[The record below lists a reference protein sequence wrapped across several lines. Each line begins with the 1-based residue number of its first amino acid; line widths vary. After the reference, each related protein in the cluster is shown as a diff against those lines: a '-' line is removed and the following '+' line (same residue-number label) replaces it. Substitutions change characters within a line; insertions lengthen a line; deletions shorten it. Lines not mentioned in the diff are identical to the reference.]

1 MFSADLRVG
10 DFGGHAVVAL
20 SGELDLLEASGVT
33 THLIAAV
40 AAYGPSIIV
49 DLAELEFIDS
59 CGLGVLVRVLRWTR
73 ECGGDLSLAAPQ
85 HRVSR
90 ILEITGLID
99 VFPVYSSV
107 EQAMGCARAAGR
119 PVPAPAS

>member
-1 MFSADLRVG
+1 MFNADLRVSG
-10 DFGGHAVVAL
+10 FGGHAVVAL
-20 SGELDLLEASGVT
+20 SGELDLLEAPAVT
-33 THLIAAV
+33 SHLIAAV
-40 AAYGPSIIV
+40 AAHGPSIIV
-49 DLAELEFIDS
+49 DLAGLEFIDS
-59 CGLGVLVRVLRWTR
+59 CGLGVLLRGLRWTR

-107 EQAMGCARAAGR
+107 EQAVGGARVAG
-119 PVPAPAS
+119 PVPTQAL